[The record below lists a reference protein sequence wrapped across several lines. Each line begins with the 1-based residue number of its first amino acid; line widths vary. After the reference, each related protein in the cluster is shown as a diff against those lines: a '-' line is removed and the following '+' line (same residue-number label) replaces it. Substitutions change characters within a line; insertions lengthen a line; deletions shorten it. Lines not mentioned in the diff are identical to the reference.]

1 MCVDHTVGFYVWGTQ
16 RSKPF
21 AAQEIKLKQ
30 VGRVRINCSFRLY
43 TVDQSLKAICMTYT
57 AQFLPSTVRRAM
69 VTSVV
74 HLQKPARPRS
84 SRSFPITHLHYQAMI
99 VR

>member
-57 AQFLPSTVRRAM
+57 AQIPTKHCPQGNGYFGGSLTKAS
-69 VTSVV
+69 
-74 HLQKPARPRS
+74 
-84 SRSFPITHLHYQAMI
+84 
-99 VR
+99 